1 MPTPLGLLEVRTL
14 THSMLAL
21 DAVEKAGDCRV
32 LQAEL
37 NDLLGLIIKITGS
50 LEGVKSGLA
59 AAKRVIEKFKG
70 EILTHVIP
78 SPTEAAWPGIWGPA
92 EYSPLMESN
101 VVFFPSFEPVN
112 AAGAKPVVNS
122 GGSAGASPSQLS
134 SQASSS
140 QSSSSQ
146 SKDSHMSQLSTGA
159 KPQSGSVA
167 IGFIETQG
175 YTAVIEAIDTA
186 CKAANVE
193 VLGREKLGGGYITV
207 VIKGDVAA
215 VEAAVQAGQAKVG
228 ALGKLIASHV
238 IARPSEGVLGL
249 LPKA

>member
-1 MPTPLGLLEVRTL
+1 MRTPLGLLEVRTL

-50 LEGVKSGLA
+50 LAGVKGGLA

-101 VVFFPSFEPVN
+101 VVFFPDFEP
-112 AAGAKPVVNS
+112 AKTAGKESNV
-122 GGSAGASPSQLS
+122 SQI
-134 SQASSS
+134 
-140 QSSSSQ
+140 
-146 SKDSHMSQLSTGA
+146 STGA
-159 KPQSGSVA
+159 KPSGGSVA

-186 CKAANVE
+186 CKSANVE

>member
-1 MPTPLGLLEVRTL
+1 MRTPLGLLEVRTL

-50 LEGVKSGLA
+50 LDGVKSGLA
-59 AAKRVIEKFKG
+59 AAKQIIEKFKG
-70 EILTHVIP
+70 EILTHVIASP
-78 SPTEAAWPGIWGPA
+78 SEAAWPGIWGPA

-101 VVFFPSFEPVN
+101 VVFFPDFEP
-112 AAGAKPVVNS
+112 AKTAG
-122 GGSAGASPSQLS
+122 
-134 SQASSS
+134 
-140 QSSSSQ
+140 
-146 SKDSHMSQLSTGA
+146 KDSTMSQLSTGA
-159 KPQSGSVA
+159 KPAPSAGSVA

-186 CKAANVE
+186 CKSANVE

-207 VIKGDVAA
+207 VLKGDVAA

-228 ALGKLIASHV
+228 ALGKLIAAHV